1 MIVNVRWIS
10 NIKIFIKTKSPPS
23 LNSSSLP
30 WLSEILWAAPSDL
43 TKPMPLVLVPKTL
56 GMSLQQP
63 NQYRVLSFQ
72 STVAWKTPTYN
83 ITLWPYGLESGGP
96 DAMIG
101 YSTDYGKNLKST
113 YSEVRLA
120 YSRMLTFVWA
130 PLYIYKGYGCRLS
143 LRVSLY
149 GLRTDTYPTLPNHL
163 SRWVQI
169 WNSSVSTTAPNHQWS
184 HTKWKMNT
192 QPCSFLGSATGA

>member
-63 NQYRVLSFQ
+63 NRYRVLLFQ
-72 STVAWKTPTYN
+72 NTVAWKKRPHTKSLCDHMGWSPGALTRWWDTVLIMGN
-83 ITLWPYGLESGGP
+83 I
-96 DAMIG
+96 
-101 YSTDYGKNLKST
+101 LKST

-120 YSRMLTFVWA
+120 YSRMLTFVWS
-130 PLYIYKGYGCRLS
+130 PLYIYIYRIRMPFESASIAVRSQAG
-143 LRVSLY
+143 
-149 GLRTDTYPTLPNHL
+149 HL
-163 SRWVQI
+163 SNI
-169 WNSSVSTTAPNHQWS
+169 TKSS
-184 HTKWKMNT
+184 
-192 QPCSFLGSATGA
+192 